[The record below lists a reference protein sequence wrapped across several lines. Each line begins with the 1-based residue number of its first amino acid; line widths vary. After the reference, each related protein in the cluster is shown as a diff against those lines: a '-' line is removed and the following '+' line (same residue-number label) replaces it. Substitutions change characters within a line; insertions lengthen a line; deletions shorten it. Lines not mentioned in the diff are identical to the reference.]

1 MTYESPGKRSEDV
14 AVGGRRALLVV
25 MCVGMFLVLLDVTA
39 VNVALPSIAR
49 SLGAAVPALQW
60 VVDGYAVTIA
70 SLLLMG
76 GTVGDRLGHRRVL
89 LIGFAL
95 FGIASI
101 VIGGAPDTGVVIGGR
116 IAQGAGA
123 ALLLPGTL
131 AVITHAFPERKEQ
144 ARAIGTWAA
153 ISSLAL
159 PAGPLLGGALTM
171 ISWRMIFLINVPL
184 VLLAVGG
191 VLRLVPRTAGQ
202 TRKLDPAGM
211 AGVTIAL
218 AATVFAVI
226 EYGRSGFGPLLIG
239 AAALA
244 FAAIGWTVYAEH
256 RASTPMLPPA
266 LLRRPAFLGPN
277 VVALTMNLIF
287 NGTLFLTTLYLQD
300 VRHYSPFQSGLLV
313 LPLAVPLVA
322 LAPFTS
328 RLTARWGPRLPVTIG
343 AAIAAPGSALLVLV
357 RPGGSLLALEG
368 GLLVLGCGAGLIT
381 ASVVA
386 AAVRAVPA
394 ERAGFASGLNNA
406 ARQTGTALGVAIF
419 GATAGAPGD
428 TARFCRSVNHLALI
442 GCALWILASIIA
454 ATTISRQHTRTAP
467 ETARTGSDAV
477 SAVRR

>member
-1 MTYESPGKRSEDV
+1 MVNKTPRPADDATGSRS
-14 AVGGRRALLVV
+14 ALLVV
-25 MCVGMFLVLLDVTA
+25 MCLGMFLVLLDVTA
-39 VNVALPSIAR
+39 VNVALPSIAS
-49 SLGAAVPALQW
+49 SLGASVPALQW
-60 VVDGYAVTIA
+60 VVDGYAVAIA
-70 SLLLMG
+70 SLLLVG

-101 VIGGAPDTGVVIGGR
+101 VIGAAPDTAVVIAGR
-116 IAQGAGA
+116 IGQGVGA

-131 AVITHAFPERKEQ
+131 AVIAHAFPERTEQ

-153 ISSLAL
+153 VSSLAL
-159 PAGPLLGGALTM
+159 PAGPLLGGTLTT
-171 ISWRMIFLINVPL
+171 ISWRLIFLINVPL
-184 VLLAVGG
+184 VLVALVG
-191 VLRLVPRTAGQ
+191 VLRLVPPTAGQ

-211 AGVTIAL
+211 IGVTIAL

-226 EYGRSGFGPLLIG
+226 ELGRGGVGPVVIG
-239 AAALA
+239 AAAVAL
-244 FAAIGWTVYAEH
+244 AAIGWTVHAER
-256 RASTPMLPPA
+256 RASEPMLPPA

-300 VRHYSPFQSGLLV
+300 VRRHSPFQAGLLV

-328 RLTARWGPRLPVTIG
+328 RLTARFGPRLPVTIG
-343 AAIAAPGSALLVLV
+343 AAIAAPGSALLTLV
-357 RPGGSLLALEG
+357 RPTGSLLPLEG
-368 GLLVLGCGAGLIT
+368 GMLILGCGAGLIT

-394 ERAGFASGLNNA
+394 QRSGFASGLNNA

-419 GATAGAPGD
+419 GAAAGAPAD
-428 TARFCRSVNHLALI
+428 VARFCRNFNHLAGI
-442 GCALWILASIIA
+442 GCVLWILASIVA
-454 ATTISRQHTRTAP
+454 VTTITRRGQAEPADSSPHRPATAQR
-467 ETARTGSDAV
+467 A
-477 SAVRR
+477 